1 MFRCAPGKKNKPFS
15 SAGFDKCEKKHAHTT
30 NEVAQVEEDERTAAA
45 KAKKKSDFKKHASR
59 KYELDG

>member
-1 MFRCAPGKKNKPFS
+1 MR
-15 SAGFDKCEKKHAHTT
+15 KKHAHTT

-45 KAKKKSDFKKHASR
+45 KAKKKKSDFKKHASR